1 MDALVMAGGRA
12 TRMGGVEKPVVA
24 INGRPLISYVIDVLL
39 KSRNVSHIFVAVTS
53 RVPDTAEYVKKSYEG
68 PRITMVETPGAG
80 YLQDTV
86 RAVELLGLNR
96 PFLITSAD
104 VPFITPEVVDEAITR
119 YEASGAEA
127 LSVRLDLAS
136 VPPGLEPDTVLTDS
150 GSRTVPAGLNIVDG
164 RHMDRYQEELIFVV
178 PDGRL
183 AVNVNYGKDLALCE
197 KMLGDKPWHRQV

>member
-1 MDALVMAGGRA
+1 MAGGRA
-12 TRMGGVEKPVVA
+12 TRMGGVEKPVLA
-24 INGRPLISYVIDVLL
+24 LNGKPLISYVIDVLL
-39 KSRNVSHIFVAVTS
+39 KSHNVSHIFVAVSPTVPGTS
-53 RVPDTAEYVKKSYEG
+53 AYVKQAYACQ
-68 PRITMVETPGAG
+68 RITVVETPGEG
-80 YLQDTV
+80 YMQDTV
-86 RAVELLGLNR
+86 LAVELLGLYR
-96 PFLITSAD
+96 PFLITSSD
-104 VPFITPEVVDEAITR
+104 VPFITPEVVDEAIEL
-119 YEASGAEA
+119 YEESGVEA

-197 KMLGDKPWHRQV
+197 KLLGDKPGHRQV